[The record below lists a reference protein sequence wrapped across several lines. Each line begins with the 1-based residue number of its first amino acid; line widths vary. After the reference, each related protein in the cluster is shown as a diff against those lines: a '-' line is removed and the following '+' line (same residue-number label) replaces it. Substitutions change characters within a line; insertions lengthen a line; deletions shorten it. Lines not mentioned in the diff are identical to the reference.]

1 MRPILSVQL
10 SVLFLSGAACAA
22 PLSTARPTAELRV
35 FTLRAE
41 ALQQAR
47 ERIDAGDPSLQPAL
61 DRLVEE
67 AEDALRAGPFSVM
80 AKDRLPPSG
89 DKHDY
94 MSFGPYWWPDPSK
107 PDGLPYIRRDGER
120 NPESLTGSDREPL
133 GRMIGAVTT
142 LGLAYHFTD
151 DERYASHAATL
162 LRTWFVDPATRM
174 NPHLEY
180 GQAIPGVTEGRG
192 IGIID
197 TGGLSQV
204 VDAIGMLRRSP
215 SWRDADQH
223 SLEQWFA
230 AYLDWLRTSEKGREE
245 RDWHNNHGTWWDVQ
259 AVSFALF
266 VGDTAAAREILMG
279 TRERIGA
286 HIMPDGSQPHEL
298 ERTRS
303 LSYSAYNL
311 DAFTR
316 LAELARHVGDDLWR
330 YRTAGGASIRGALDY
345 LAPYAGGGRAW
356 PHPQITAI
364 EADFLLPQLRRA
376 ATALGH
382 PAYAEAITRIAPRV
396 AEADRSRLL
405 YPEAAAGR

>member
-1 MRPILSVQL
+1 MLRSRSLQL
-10 SVLFLSGAACAA
+10 ALLLLSGAACAA
-22 PLSTARPTAELRV
+22 PLSSPAPEAGVRV

-41 ALQQAR
+41 ALQHAR
-47 ERIDAGDPSLQPAL
+47 ERIDAGDPSLRPAL
-61 DRLVEE
+61 DRLIDE
-67 AEDALRAGPFSVM
+67 ADEALRAGPFSVM
-80 AKDRLPPSG
+80 DKDRLPPSG

-94 MSFGPYWWPDPSK
+94 MSFGPYWWPDPTR

-142 LGLAYHFTD
+142 IGLAYHFTD
-151 DERYASHAATL
+151 DERYASRAATL
-162 LRTWFVDPATRM
+162 LRTWFIDPATRM

-197 TGGLSQV
+197 TGGLAQV

-215 SWRDADQH
+215 SWRDADQRG
-223 SLEQWFA
+223 LEQWFA
-230 AYLDWLRTSEKGREE
+230 EYLEWLRTSEKGREE

-266 VGDTAAAREILMG
+266 VGDTAAARKILAG

-316 LAELARHVGDDLWR
+316 LAELSRHVGEDLWS
-330 YRTAGGASIRGALDY
+330 YRTAEGASIRGALDY
-345 LAPYAGGGRAW
+345 LAPYAGGGREW
-356 PHPQITAI
+356 PHPQITPI
-364 EADFLLPQLRRA
+364 EADFLLLQLRRA
-376 ATALGH
+376 AIALRP
-382 PAYAEAITRIAPRV
+382 PAYADAIARIPAAV
-396 AEADRSRLL
+396 AGADRSRLL
-405 YPEAAAGR
+405 YPGSTPDR